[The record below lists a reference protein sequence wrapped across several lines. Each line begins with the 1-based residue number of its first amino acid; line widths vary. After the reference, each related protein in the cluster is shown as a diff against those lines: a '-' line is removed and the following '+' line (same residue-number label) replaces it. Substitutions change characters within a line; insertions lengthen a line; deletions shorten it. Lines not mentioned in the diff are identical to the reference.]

1 MPFKVLIANRGEIAL
16 RAIRACKELNI
27 STVSVYSEGDKDLK
41 HLKFSDETVCIG
53 PASPLESYLNTPA
66 ILSAAELTQVDGIYP
81 GYGFLAEDSNFAEMC
96 EKSGFK
102 FIGPNSETIKNMGDK
117 ITAKTLAE
125 ESGIQIVPGYK
136 DDIPEDPEEFKK
148 IAKNIGYPIMI
159 KATAGGG
166 GRGMRV
172 VESEDDLISS
182 AEITMQEAK
191 NAFGNEK
198 IYLEKFIPNPRHIEI
213 QVVGDGKGHAIHLGT
228 RDCSMQRRHQKIIEE
243 APAKNID
250 QDALDQTYEA
260 SIKLCKKLKY
270 EGAGTIEFLYE
281 NAEFYFIEMNT
292 RIQVEHPVTEMITGF
307 DIVKAQLRIALGMEI
322 TLQQESINFNG
333 HAMECRINAE
343 DPETFQP
350 TKIGKH
356 CLIMAYSHIAHDCI
370 VGDHCIFSNN
380 STLAGHI
387 SVGNHVILAGMTAV
401 HQFCSIG
408 DHAFVAGGSLVRKDI
423 PPFVKAAREPL
434 SYAGVNSVGL
444 RRRGFDSDKIKEIQ
458 SIYRILY
465 QKNFNNTQAT
475 QIIEAEMEA
484 STERDDIL
492 QFIRLSQRGIMK
504 GYIQN

>member
-1 MPFKVLIANRGEIAL
+1 MSFKVLIANRGEIAL

-66 ILSAAELTQVDGIYP
+66 ILSAAELTQVDAIYP

-102 FIGPNSETIKNMGDK
+102 FIGPSSKTIKNMGDK

-125 ESGIQIVPGYK
+125 DSGIQIVPGYK
-136 DDIPEDPEEFKK
+136 NDIPEDPKEFKK
-148 IAKNIGYPIMI
+148 IAKEIGYPIMI

-172 VESEDDLISS
+172 VENEDDLISS

-250 QDALDQTYEA
+250 KNALEQTYEA
-260 SIKLCKKLKY
+260 SINLCKKLKY

-281 NAEFYFIEMNT
+281 DGEFYFIEMNT

-322 TLQQESINFNG
+322 SLSQESINFNG

-350 TKIGKH
+350 SPGKITKMHTPGGFGIR
-356 CLIMAYSHIAHDCI
+356 YDSHIYGGYTVPPYYDSLLAKIITQANSRNSAIKRMISALDEFFIDGIKTNHSLHQRILHDE
-370 VGDHCIFSNN
+370 
-380 STLAGHI
+380 T
-387 SVGNHVILAGMTAV
+387 
-401 HQFCSIG
+401 
-408 DHAFVAGGSLVRKDI
+408 FVANKHTINYLENEFLK
-423 PPFVKAAREPL
+423 
-434 SYAGVNSVGL
+434 N
-444 RRRGFDSDKIKEIQ
+444 DS
-458 SIYRILY
+458 
-465 QKNFNNTQAT
+465 
-475 QIIEAEMEA
+475 
-484 STERDDIL
+484 
-492 QFIRLSQRGIMK
+492 
-504 GYIQN
+504 

>member
-148 IAKNIGYPIMI
+148 IVKNIGYPIMI

-270 EGAGTIEFLYE
+270 EG
-281 NAEFYFIEMNT
+281 
-292 RIQVEHPVTEMITGF
+292 V
-307 DIVKAQLRIALGMEI
+307 
-322 TLQQESINFNG
+322 
-333 HAMECRINAE
+333 
-343 DPETFQP
+343 
-350 TKIGKH
+350 
-356 CLIMAYSHIAHDCI
+356 
-370 VGDHCIFSNN
+370 
-380 STLAGHI
+380 
-387 SVGNHVILAGMTAV
+387 
-401 HQFCSIG
+401 
-408 DHAFVAGGSLVRKDI
+408 
-423 PPFVKAAREPL
+423 
-434 SYAGVNSVGL
+434 
-444 RRRGFDSDKIKEIQ
+444 
-458 SIYRILY
+458 
-465 QKNFNNTQAT
+465 
-475 QIIEAEMEA
+475 
-484 STERDDIL
+484 
-492 QFIRLSQRGIMK
+492 
-504 GYIQN
+504 